1 MPTDALFRDAP
12 YERSC
17 EAVVTSADADGI
29 MLDRT
34 VFYATSGGQPGDT
47 GQLSLADGATFEVI
61 ETVKGDGDGIIHKLA
76 EGTPLPTVG
85 STLRAEINWARRH
98 RHMRMHTCLHLL
110 TAVISAPI
118 TGAQLTDEKGRID
131 FNLPEMTM
139 DKAEIQARLNELITE
154 DHPVVANW
162 ISEADLDARPEL
174 IKTMSIRPPVGAGRI
189 RLIGIDGIDLQPCG
203 GTHVARTGEI
213 GNVTVRK
220 IESKG
225 KQNRRISVVF
235 ADG

>member
-17 EAVVTSADADGI
+17 EAVVTGADTDGI
-29 MLDRT
+29 ILDRT

-47 GQLSLADGATFEVI
+47 GRLRLADGTLFEVVD
-61 ETVKGDGDGIIHKLA
+61 TVKGDNENIIHKLA
-76 EGTPLPTVG
+76 DGAPSPAVG
-85 STLRAEINWARRH
+85 ATLHAEINWERRH

-110 TAVISAPI
+110 TAVIKAPI

-139 DKAEIQARLNELITE
+139 DKAEIQARLSELITE

-162 ISEADLDARPEL
+162 ISEAELDARPDL
-174 IKTMSIRPPVGAGRI
+174 IKTMSIRPPVGAGQI
-189 RLIGIDGIDLQPCG
+189 RLIDIDEIDLQPCG

-225 KQNRRISVVF
+225 KQNRRMSVVF